1 MIDVVHF
8 HRQPAQRGF
17 SIERLFQDLRAAM
30 PADLRCRKH
39 VVPHRSQGGWRRL
52 ANLLDVWRRGGA
64 VNHITGD
71 VHYLALALPGKNTVL
86 TVHDCGMLLRSRGW
100 SRPLLKLLWF
110 TWPIARCR
118 VVTVISEATRREVIE
133 LTGAP
138 AEKIRVIHDC
148 VSPDFVPAPAEFN
161 ATRPRILLVG
171 VAPNKNLERMA
182 EALAGLPCE
191 VELIGPP
198 SAAQAAAFAAHG
210 VALRRLGNLDNTGV
224 LAAYRRCDLLLFA
237 STHEGFGLP
246 ILEAQATGRPVVTSN
261 CSSMVEVAGDSACL
275 VDPLVPGSI
284 RAGVEKI
291 IHDEVYRAEL
301 VRRGTENVRRF
312 LPARIAGDYAS
323 LYREIAGR
331 PDPAV
336 GHKEAQGPS
345 GGKEASLA
353 PIGAREIRDGVV
365 RLFAPFCG
373 QASVRLRN
381 PPHERAHASPGCG
394 ISP

>member
-1 MIDVVHF
+1 VIEVVHF

-17 SIERLFQDLRAAM
+17 SIERLFTDLRAAM
-30 PADLRCRKH
+30 PADIRCRKH
-39 VVPHRSQGGWRRL
+39 VVPHLSQGGWRRV
-52 ANLLDVWRRGGA
+52 ANLFDVWRRGGE

-161 ATRPRILLVG
+161 ATRPRILLIG
-171 VAPNKNLERMA
+171 IAPNKNLGRMA

-191 VELIGPP
+191 VELIGKP
-198 SAAQAAAFAAHG
+198 SGEQIAAFTGLGIEFHA
-210 VALRRLGNLDNTGV
+210 LGNLDNAGV

-261 CSSMVEVAGDSACL
+261 CSSMAEVAGDSACL
-275 VDPLVPGSI
+275 VDPHAPASI
-284 RAGVEKI
+284 RAGVEKV
-291 IHDEVYRAEL
+291 IHDEGYRAGL
-301 VRRGTENVRRF
+301 LRRGWENVRRF
-312 LPARIAGDYAS
+312 QPARIAEDYAA
-323 LYREIAGR
+323 LYRELAGPASHTPLVAR
-331 PDPAV
+331 DPGKGSQPSAV
-336 GHKEAQGPS
+336 EVEMPS
-345 GGKEASLA
+345 
-353 PIGAREIRDGVV
+353 
-365 RLFAPFCG
+365 
-373 QASVRLRN
+373 
-381 PPHERAHASPGCG
+381 
-394 ISP
+394 